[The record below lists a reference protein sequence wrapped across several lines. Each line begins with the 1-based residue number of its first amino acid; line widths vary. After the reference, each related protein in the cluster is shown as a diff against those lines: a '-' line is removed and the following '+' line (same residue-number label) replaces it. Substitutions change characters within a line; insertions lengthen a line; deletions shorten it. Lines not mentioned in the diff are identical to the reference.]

1 MADQQDEIKDFLLI
15 SNEQQPNL
23 SPELE
28 KSIGDA
34 VTKMF
39 DPKLAIM
46 TGELTQRERVCLT
59 ALYMRS
65 LKLYPQYK
73 PGTLQNNRYSQYIT
87 DYMIRTVPFKRQRSA
102 EAVDILKNLVSYA
115 NLKIKEGIKGK
126 LGL

>member
-1 MADQQDEIKDFLLI
+1 MPEEEIKDFMLI
-15 SNEQQPNL
+15 QNDQQPNL

-46 TGELTQRERVCLT
+46 TGELEQYERVCLS

-65 LKLYPQYK
+65 QKLYNR
-73 PGTLQNNRYSQYIT
+73 GELNNRYSQYIT
-87 DYMIRTVPFKRQRSA
+87 DYVIRTVPYKRKRSG

-115 NLKIKEGIKGK
+115 NLKVREGIRSK

>member
-1 MADQQDEIKDFLLI
+1 MPEDEIKDFMLI
-15 SNEQQPNL
+15 SNDQQQPNL

-46 TGELTQRERVCLT
+46 TGELDQRERVCLS

-65 LKLYPQYK
+65 LKLYPKYI
-73 PGTLQNNRYSQYIT
+73 PGSQQNNRYSQYIT
-87 DYMIRTVPFKRQRSA
+87 DYVIRTVPYRRQRSA

>member
-1 MADQQDEIKDFLLI
+1 MPEEAIKDFMLI
-15 SNEQQPNL
+15 TNDQQQPNL

-28 KSIGDA
+28 RSIGDA

-46 TGELTQRERVCLT
+46 TGELDQRERVCLS

-65 LKLYPQYK
+65 LKLYPKYV
-73 PGTLQNNRYSQYIT
+73 PGSQSNNRYSQYIT
-87 DYMIRTVPFKRQRSA
+87 DYVIRTVPYQRKRSG
-102 EAVDILKNLVSYA
+102 ELVDVLKNLVTYTTTRMR
-115 NLKIKEGIKGK
+115 EGIKGK

>member
-1 MADQQDEIKDFLLI
+1 MPEDEIKDFMLI
-15 SNEQQPNL
+15 SNDQQQPNL

-46 TGELTQRERVCLT
+46 TGELDQRERVCLS

-65 LKLYPQYK
+65 LKLYPKYV
-73 PGTLQNNRYSQYIT
+73 PGSQQNNRYSQYIT
-87 DYMIRTVPFKRQRSA
+87 DYVIRTVPYRRQRSA

>member
-1 MADQQDEIKDFLLI
+1 MPEEAIKDFMLI
-15 SNEQQPNL
+15 TNDQQPPNL

-28 KSIGDA
+28 RSIGDA

-46 TGELTQRERVCLT
+46 TGELDQRERVCLS

-65 LKLYPQYK
+65 LKLYPKYV
-73 PGTLQNNRYSQYIT
+73 PGSQSNNRYSQYIT
-87 DYMIRTVPFKRQRSA
+87 DYVIRTVPYQRKRSA

-115 NLKIKEGIKGK
+115 NLKVKEGLTKR